1 MSKVAIVTDSS
12 AYIPGNLSQDLP
24 IFVIPLILLWDNQS
38 LKDLEEITTDEFYER
53 LKNSTSSPSTS
64 QPSPSVFKEK
74 YQSLLSKGYEILS
87 IHISG
92 KLSGTMDSAIKAK
105 EMLPGEK
112 IRIVDS
118 ESTSMAMGFQILLA
132 ARLAEQGASLEEC
145 EQIALQAKAKSGVYF
160 VVKTLEYLKRGGRIG
175 SAAAFLG
182 TVMDLK
188 PILELRDGKIEAV
201 EKVRTMSKAVDRML
215 DLVEQK
221 LGKSAGKIHLASLF
235 TDSSE
240 PAQILMDRAIQRLGK
255 ENIFE
260 STLSPVSPVIGT
272 HAGPGTMGLCYL
284 AGM

>member
-38 LKDLEEITTDEFYER
+38 LKDLEDITTDEFYER
-53 LKNSTSSPSTS
+53 LKKSTSSPSTS
-64 QPSPSVFKEK
+64 QPTPLAFKEK

-87 IHISG
+87 IHLSG
-92 KLSGTMDSAIKAK
+92 KLSGTMDSALKAK
-105 EMLPGEK
+105 ELLPGE
-112 IRIVDS
+112 IIHIIDS
-118 ESTSMAMGFQILLA
+118 ESTSMAMGFQILMA
-132 ARLAEQGASLEEC
+132 ARRAAQGASLKEC
-145 EQIALQAKAKSGVYF
+145 EEITLQAKSKSGVYF

-175 SAAAFLG
+175 AAAAFLG

-188 PILELRDGKIEAV
+188 PILSLKDGVIEPV

-221 LGKSAGKIHLASLF
+221 LGKAEGKIHLSSLY
-235 TDSSE
+235 TDGCE
-240 PAQILMDRAIQRLGK
+240 AAQILMDRAIQRLGK
-255 ENIFE
+255 ENFVE
-260 STLSPVSPVIGT
+260 STLSPVSPVIGAHT
-272 HAGPGTMGLCYL
+272 GPGTLGLCYL